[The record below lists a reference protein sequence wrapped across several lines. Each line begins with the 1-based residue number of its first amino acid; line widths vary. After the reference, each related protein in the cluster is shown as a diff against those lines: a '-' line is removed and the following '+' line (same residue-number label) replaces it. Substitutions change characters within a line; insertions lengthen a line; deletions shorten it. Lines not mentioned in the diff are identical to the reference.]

1 MFDTCHVVQKDMLPR
16 FQYASPNARR
26 CLERSE
32 DLLLPHLAVFAR
44 LSLARF
50 ALRHGS
56 LERPR
61 PAAARR
67 GGGGKGTGKVI
78 AREESRD
85 RSAAASME
93 VQP

>member
-1 MFDTCHVVQKDMLPR
+1 MSAALLVLLIQALN
-16 FQYASPNARR
+16 QYCR
-26 CLERSE
+26 CLERAE

-67 GGGGKGTGKVI
+67 GGGGKGAGKVMVPGEGI
-78 AREESRD
+78 EG
-85 RSAAASME
+85 SAAASME
-93 VQP
+93 VLAPNWIPS

>member
-1 MFDTCHVVQKDMLPR
+1 M
-16 FQYASPNARR
+16 
-26 CLERSE
+26 
-32 DLLLPHLAVFAR
+32 FAR

-67 GGGGKGTGKVI
+67 GGGGRGTGKVI
-78 AREESRD
+78 VRDESREG
-85 RSAAASME
+85 SAAASME
-93 VQP
+93 VPPQDPESLKPYDVKRKTKNVCPRAEVYLLSELTTL